1 MEKSLIIKK
10 LFSKKTQDY
19 TYAIAFFFIFS
30 FFVFYIIRPNLIT
43 VFEINTK
50 IEQLKTI
57 NKLYGEQ
64 IDKIV
69 EVQSSFEENRD
80 DFFLLKE
87 AIASKPEVNKLLSD
101 VDVSSEGSRLTSE
114 RIAVSDINLKD
125 KGSIN
130 KLKSFVI
137 NMNLIGAFDDTIA
150 FINKIYNQRR
160 LKSIPELELTR
171 GQESSESAN
180 LNIRLEIEGY
190 YL

>member
-1 MEKSLIIKK
+1 MEKSLIIKM

-19 TYAIAFFFIFS
+19 TYAIAFFLIFS
-30 FFVFYIIRPNLIT
+30 FFIFYIIRPNLIT

-50 IEQLKTI
+50 IEQLKSI

-69 EVQSSFEENRD
+69 EVQASFEDNRD

-87 AIASKPEVNKLLSD
+87 AIATKPEVNKLLSD
-101 VDVSSEGSRLTSE
+101 VDVASEGSKLTSE

-137 NMNLIGAFDDTIA
+137 NLNLIGAFDDTIA

-160 LKSIPELELTR
+160 LKLIPELEFTR

>member
-19 TYAIAFFFIFS
+19 SYAIAFFLIFS
-30 FFVFYIIRPNLIT
+30 FFIFYIIRPNLIT

-50 IEQLKTI
+50 IEQLKSI

-69 EVQSSFEENRD
+69 EVQASFEDNRD

-87 AIASKPEVNKLLSD
+87 AIATKPEVNKLLSD
-101 VDVSSEGSRLTSE
+101 VDVASEGSKLTSE
-114 RIAVSDINLKD
+114 HISVTDINLKD
-125 KGSIN
+125 KGSVN
-130 KLKSFVI
+130 KLKSFIV
-137 NMNLIGAFDDTIA
+137 NMNLLGTFEDTLV

-160 LKSIPELELTR
+160 LKLLPELEIAR
-171 GQESSESAN
+171 GQVSSESAT
-180 LNIRLEIEGY
+180 LNIRLEVEGY

>member
-43 VFEINTK
+43 VFEINSK

-137 NMNLIGAFDDTIA
+137 NLNLIGAFDDTIA

-160 LKSIPELELTR
+160 LKLIPELEFTR